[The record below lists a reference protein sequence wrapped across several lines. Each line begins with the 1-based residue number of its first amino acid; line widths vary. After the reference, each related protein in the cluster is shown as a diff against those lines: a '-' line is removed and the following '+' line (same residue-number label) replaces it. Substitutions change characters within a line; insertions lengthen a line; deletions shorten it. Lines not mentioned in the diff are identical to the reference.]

1 MSHAT
6 LASPSVDAAE
16 VAKFA
21 ALAEQWWDPL
31 GSFAPLH
38 KFNPVRLKFIR
49 DTCIEHF
56 EREEKSLRPFEG
68 LTLLDLGCGGGLL
81 AEPMARLGF
90 DVTGCDAGE
99 ETVHAAT
106 LHAERAGLPIAYRCA
121 TAELLASEGARFDV
135 VLCMEI
141 IEHVPVPREFID
153 VTARLLAPGGIIFV
167 ATLNKTLK
175 SFALAK
181 IAAEYMLRWL
191 PAGTHDWNRFL
202 PPRLVCAM
210 IEDAGLRV
218 KEIQGMMFDPL
229 LWNWRLARDTDVN
242 YVVVAEHAKS

>member
-1 MSHAT
+1 MPEAQ
-6 LASPSVDAAE
+6 LASPSVDGSE

-21 ALAEQWWDPL
+21 ALAEQWWDPA
-31 GSFAPLH
+31 GTFAPLH

-49 DTCIEHF
+49 DTAARHF
-56 EREEKSLRPFEG
+56 DRDGKSLRPFEG
-68 LTLLDLGCGGGLL
+68 LSLLDLGCGGGLL

-90 DVTGCDAGE
+90 EVTGCDAAE

-106 LHAERAGLPIAYRCA
+106 LHAERAGLSIAYRCA
-121 TAELLASEGARFDV
+121 TAELLAAESVRFDV
-135 VLCMEI
+135 VLNMEV
-141 IEHVPVPREFID
+141 IEHVTDPREFLG
-153 VTARLLAPGGIIFV
+153 VAASLLRSGGIMFV

-181 IAAEYMLRWL
+181 IAAEYVLRWL

-210 IEDAGLRV
+210 LEDSGLTV
-218 KEIQGMMFDPL
+218 KQIQGMMFDPL
-229 LWNWRLARDTDVN
+229 LWNWRLSRDTDVN
-242 YVVVAEHAKS
+242 YVVVAERMSD